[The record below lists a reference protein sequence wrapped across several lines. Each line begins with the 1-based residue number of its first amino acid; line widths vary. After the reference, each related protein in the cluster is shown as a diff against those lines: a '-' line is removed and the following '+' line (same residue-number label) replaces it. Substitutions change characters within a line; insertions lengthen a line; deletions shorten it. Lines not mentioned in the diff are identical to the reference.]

1 MIAQVVPG
9 STAKFSGTRPMSP
22 QHAVDVGR
30 LAAYLRAHVD
40 GLSGELAVSQFKGGQ
55 SNPTFLLEAG
65 RHKHVTWPHAS
76 AEIEPRQS
84 EPRP

>member
-1 MIAQVVPG
+1 M
-9 STAKFSGTRPMSP
+9 SEKFSGTRPMSP

-40 GLSGELAVSQFKGGQ
+40 GFSGELAVSQFKGGQ

-65 RHKHVTWPHAS
+65 GAGPL
-76 AEIEPRQS
+76 AEQAWRQV
-84 EPRP
+84 EKIVAGKL